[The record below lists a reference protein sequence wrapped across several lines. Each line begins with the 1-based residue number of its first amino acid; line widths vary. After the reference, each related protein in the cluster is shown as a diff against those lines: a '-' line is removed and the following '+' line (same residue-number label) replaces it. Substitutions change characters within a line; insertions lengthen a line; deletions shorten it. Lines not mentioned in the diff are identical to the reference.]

1 MKKIYEVFGTDAF
14 SMTVSLLESAEVEK
28 IIPKKDAVIA
38 LKPNLIHDDIPEN
51 GAVTHPGVVA
61 GCADYLKKRGF
72 HNIEVVESSWV
83 GANTQRS
90 FVRSGMKKVCED
102 YGIPFY
108 DLKKDATVVVETP
121 FRPIRVCKRAYD
133 ADFLMDL
140 PVLKGHCQTRM
151 TCALKNLKGCIPD
164 QEKRQFHSDGLTKPI
179 AALAAVLHPD
189 FTIVDSICGDL
200 NFEEGGNPVQTN
212 RMYAGCDAV
221 NLDAYG
227 CRLMGL
233 SISDVG
239 YLPLA
244 AQWGAGELSLEDTE
258 IIRLNEPVDSRE
270 YPKPTGK
277 VAALTRRVH
286 QNQACS
292 ACYAS
297 LVRALYL
304 SQGKLADRGDIF
316 IGQGFKGKALDG
328 IGIGRCCENATV
340 CVKGCPPTAE
350 EILKCK

>member
-179 AALAAVLHPD
+179 AALAAVLRPD

-200 NFEEGGNPVQTN
+200 NFEEGGNPM
-212 RMYAGCDAV
+212 R
-221 NLDAYG
+221 
-227 CRLMGL
+227 
-233 SISDVG
+233 DVT
-239 YLPLA
+239 L
-244 AQWGAGELSLEDTE
+244 
-258 IIRLNEPVDSRE
+258 
-270 YPKPTGK
+270 
-277 VAALTRRVH
+277 
-286 QNQACS
+286 
-292 ACYAS
+292 
-297 LVRALYL
+297 
-304 SQGKLADRGDIF
+304 
-316 IGQGFKGKALDG
+316 
-328 IGIGRCCENATV
+328 
-340 CVKGCPPTAE
+340 
-350 EILKCK
+350 